1 MLYFIGYIFK
11 IIISL
16 VVGFIIGHNFKTE
29 NEDDNKVVLYT
40 SVLSFMATSL
50 SAVLIN
56 LNFANSSVVI
66 GFLLFGLFFLI
77 ESFIKDFN
85 SEDKVKLIF
94 SAINGLIIGF
104 GFIFYSLLV
113 TVVFVYIFHN
123 VNIFLSLFI
132 KNDKNKSTDSN
143 SDKDL
148 EI

>member
-94 SAINGLIIGF
+94 SAVNGLIIGF

-132 KNDKNKSTDSN
+132 KNDKNKSIDSDSEEN
-143 SDKDL
+143 L
-148 EI
+148 